1 MNGISRE
8 TFEGMDDSSKLNVLY
23 DCAISSNQ
31 KMTTLETNV
40 KTLERK
46 FDLRK
51 KFDTSIAAVSGVIG
65 GMIAFFTQKLFR

>member
-8 TFEGMDDSSKLNVLY
+8 TFEAMNDSSKLNVLY

-31 KMTTLETNV
+31 KMTALEKKV
-40 KTLERK
+40 DRRK
-46 FDLRK
+46 VI
-51 KFDTSIAAVSGVIG
+51 DTSVAGVSGVIG